1 MDQKPEEEG
10 AAQANEN
17 IIFHSCGHFQVN
29 QQ

>member
-10 AAQANEN
+10 AAQATEN

-29 QQ
+29 Q